1 MISPDVSE
9 RRAEALERRL
19 ARVRADEK
27 KSAVATVMSRRDRGE
42 GNGAPPEL
50 SITAEI
56 SAIGELLY
64 GDRWT
69 TGLGPRPWG
78 STQGKSANGS
88 RAPTYPRSATSLSA
102 RLIARRRAAALLHLV
117 GPGDD

>member
-1 MISPDVSE
+1 MNSSNVAE

-64 GDRWT
+64 GDRWR
-69 TGLGPRPWG
+69 TGLALDLGVNPREVRRW
-78 STQGKSANGS
+78 KSGVDLPEERDLRVA
-88 RAPTYPRSATSLSA
+88 RS
-102 RLIARRRAAALLHLV
+102 IARRRAAAILHLV
-117 GPGDD
+117 GPGDA

>member
-1 MISPDVSE
+1 MISPNASE

-27 KSAVATVMSRRDRGE
+27 KSAIETVMARRDRNE

-69 TGLGPRPWG
+69 TGLALDLGVNPREVRRW
-78 STQGKSANGS
+78 KSGADQPEE
-88 RAPTYPRSATSLSA
+88 RDLRVARS
-102 RLIARRRAAALLHLV
+102 IARRRAKAILHLV
-117 GPGDD
+117 GPGD

>member
-1 MISPDVSE
+1 MNATE

-19 ARVRADEK
+19 ARARAEEK
-27 KSAVATVMSRRDRGE
+27 ATAIETVMARRDSGS

-50 SITAEI
+50 GITAEI

-69 TGLGPRPWG
+69 TGLALDLGVNPREVRRWKAGTDLPEERDL
-78 STQGKSANGS
+78 KV
-88 RAPTYPRSATSLSA
+88 A
-102 RLIARRRAAALLHLV
+102 RGIARRRAAAIMHLV
-117 GPGDD
+117 GPGD